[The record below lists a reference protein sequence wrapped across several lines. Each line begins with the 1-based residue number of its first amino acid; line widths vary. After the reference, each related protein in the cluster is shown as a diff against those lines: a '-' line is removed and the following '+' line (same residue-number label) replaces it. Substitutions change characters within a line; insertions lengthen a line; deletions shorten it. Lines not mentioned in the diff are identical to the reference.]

1 MEIRLKGFTVSVLA
15 MLAAMPAF
23 AENPA
28 VEAAN
33 YAVSAALSNGDIG
46 DSYGLSA
53 TARFPLVDYVG
64 ASVSGQYAEFKGAD
78 NYIDSSSRSAALG
91 LFIRQ
96 FDLGIVSLD
105 YGHARSSPEGGFG
118 LEDYNTN
125 SLSLTGTYYLDR
137 FDLSLGR
144 TKFRGAGE
152 TRNSS
157 HLGGAYYLDDG
168 FRLGAS
174 YSSANGDHAK
184 SLHFA
189 YQSAV
194 FGNAIG
200 ISGGYTD
207 TRDDDSISLSI
218 SYFFNTRVS
227 LIDRTRRY

>member
-1 MEIRLKGFTVSVLA
+1 MKGSAVSFLTILVV
-15 MLAAMPAF
+15 MPAF

-53 TARFPLVDYVG
+53 TARFPLVDYTG

-91 LFIRQ
+91 LFIRK

-105 YGHARSSPEGGFG
+105 YSHTRSSPEGGFG
-118 LEDYNTN
+118 LKDYNTN

-144 TKFRGAGE
+144 TKFRGVGE
-152 TRNSS
+152 TLSAS
-157 HLGGAYYLDDG
+157 HLGVAYYLDDS
-168 FRLGAS
+168 FRLGAG

-184 SLHFA
+184 SLQFD
-189 YQSAV
+189 YQPAV

-200 ISGGYTD
+200 LSGGYTD

>member
-1 MEIRLKGFTVSVLA
+1 MEIRLKGFTVSVLT

-23 AENPA
+23 AANPA

-46 DSYGLSA
+46 DSYRLSA
-53 TARFPLVDYVG
+53 TARFPLVDYAG
-64 ASVSGQYAEFKGAD
+64 ASVSGHYAEFKGAD

-91 LFIRQ
+91 LFVRK
-96 FDLGIVSLD
+96 FDLGIVSMD
-105 YGHARSSPEGGFG
+105 YGHTRSSPEGGFG
-118 LEDYNTN
+118 LKDYNTN

-144 TKFRGAGE
+144 AKFRGIGAPF
-152 TRNSS
+152 NSS
-157 HLGGAYYLDDG
+157 ALGLAYYLDDG
-168 FRLGAS
+168 FRMGAS
-174 YSSANGDHAK
+174 YSGMDADHAK

-189 YQSAV
+189 YQPAV